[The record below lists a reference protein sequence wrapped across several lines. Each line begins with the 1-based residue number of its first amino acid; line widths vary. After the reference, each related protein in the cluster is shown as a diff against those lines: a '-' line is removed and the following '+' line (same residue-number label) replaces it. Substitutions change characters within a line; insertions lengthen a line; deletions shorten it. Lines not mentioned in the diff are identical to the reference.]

1 MQPQVSDA
9 IVLRHLDYG
18 ESDRIVTL
26 LTPDHGRLKG
36 FARGAR
42 RSRKRF
48 GPALEPF
55 ARVRLHWSRPASGE
69 LVTLREAELVDLRDG
84 LRRNL
89 EAFALAA
96 YGCELL
102 DELLGA
108 SHEGATAF
116 NLLEA
121 FLAHLCAG
129 GTPRDARLLYEL
141 RLLNLA
147 GYIPHLL
154 HCSDCGG
161 PLPEQTVDFDADRG
175 GSLCPVCSAG
185 ERGVKIDLLTLGT
198 LARCLRS
205 PVEIFA
211 GVRFGAATLEQGEA
225 LVAAAMQPYLPRPLK
240 SLPFLEQLLGPPA
253 GRDSSLTAPGAGDKI

>member
-18 ESDRIVTL
+18 EADRIVTL

-42 RSRKRF
+42 KSRKRF

-69 LVTLREAELVDLRDG
+69 LVTLKEAELVDLRAG

-102 DELLGA
+102 EELLGA
-108 SHEGATAF
+108 SHEGAAAF
-116 NLLEA
+116 TLLEA
-121 FLAHLCAG
+121 FLAHLDG
-129 GTPRDARLLYEL
+129 GGSVRDARLLYEL

-147 GYIPHLL
+147 GYVPHLL

-161 PLPEQTVDFDADRG
+161 PLPEVAAAFNAERG
-175 GSLCPVCSAG
+175 GSLCPQCHRG
-185 ERGVKIDLLTLGT
+185 ERGLTVELPTLGT

-205 PVEIFA
+205 PLEIFA

-225 LVAAAMQPYLPRPLK
+225 LVAAALQPYLPRPLK
-240 SLPFLEQLLGPPA
+240 SLSFLQQLLAPP
-253 GRDSSLTAPGAGDKI
+253 TGA

>member
-18 ESDRIVTL
+18 ESDRIVSL
-26 LTPDHGRLKG
+26 LTREHGRLKG

-42 RSRKRF
+42 KSRKRF

-55 ARVRLHWSRPASGE
+55 ARVRLHWSRPASGD
-69 LVTLREAELVDLRDG
+69 LASLREAELVDLREG

-89 EAFALAA
+89 EGFALAA

-102 DELLGA
+102 EELLGPE
-108 SHEGATAF
+108 HGGAAAF
-116 NLLEA
+116 DLLEA
-121 FLAHLCAG
+121 FLIHLCAG
-129 GTPRDARLLYEL
+129 GPVRDTRLLFEL

-161 PLPEQTVDFDADRG
+161 PLPGPEVDFSAERG
-175 GSLCPVCSAG
+175 GSLCPQCSAG
-185 ERGVKIDLLTLGT
+185 AGPVRVDLLTLGT
-198 LARCLRS
+198 LARCLRA
-205 PVEIFA
+205 PIEQFA
-211 GVRFGAATLEQGEA
+211 GVRFGATTLAQGEA
-225 LVAAAMQPYLPRPLK
+225 LLGAAMQPHLLRPLK
-240 SLPFLEQLLGPPA
+240 SLPFLEQLLG
-253 GRDSSLTAPGAGDKI
+253 S

>member
-18 ESDRIVTL
+18 EADRIVTL
-26 LTPDHGRLKG
+26 LTPDHGRIKG

-42 RSRKRF
+42 KSRKRF

-69 LVTLREAELVDLRDG
+69 LVTLREAELVDLREG

-108 SHEGATAF
+108 SHEGAAAF

-129 GTPRDARLLYEL
+129 GAVRDARLLYEL

-147 GYIPHLL
+147 GYVPHLL

-161 PLPEQTVDFDADRG
+161 ALPEQTVVFDAERG
-175 GSLCPVCSAG
+175 GSLCPNCCTG
-185 ERGVKIDLLTLGT
+185 EPRLTVELPTLGT

-211 GVRFGAATLEQGEA
+211 GVRFSAATLEQGEA

-240 SLPFLEQLLGPPA
+240 SLPFLEQLLGPPS
-253 GRDSSLTAPGAGDKI
+253 GRDSSLTAPPGGG

>member
-18 ESDRIVTL
+18 EADRIVTL

-42 RSRKRF
+42 KSRKRF

-69 LVTLREAELVDLRDG
+69 LVTLREAELVDLREG

-108 SHEGATAF
+108 GHEGAAAF
-116 NLLEA
+116 DLLEA
-121 FLAHLCAG
+121 FLAHLCTGA
-129 GTPRDARLLYEL
+129 PVRDARLLFEL
-141 RLLNLA
+141 RLLRLA

-161 PLPEQTVDFDADRG
+161 PLSGPAVVFSAERG
-175 GSLCPVCSAG
+175 GSLCSGCSAG
-185 ERGVKIDLLTLGT
+185 GGPVQVDLLTLGT

-205 PVEIFA
+205 PLEQFA
-211 GVRFGAATLEQGEA
+211 GVRFGAATLAQGQV
-225 LVAAAMQPYLPRPLK
+225 LLAAALQPHLLRPLK
-240 SLPFLEQLLGPPA
+240 SLPFLEQLLVPA
-253 GRDSSLTAPGAGDKI
+253 EPGDSSLTAPPSGG

>member
-18 ESDRIVTL
+18 EADRIVTL

-42 RSRKRF
+42 KSRKRF

-55 ARVRLHWSRPASGE
+55 ARVRLHWSRAASGE
-69 LVTLREAELVDLRDG
+69 LVTLKEAELVDLREG

-108 SHEGATAF
+108 SHEGAAAF
-116 NLLEA
+116 TLLEA
-121 FLAHLCAG
+121 FLTHLCAG
-129 GTPRDARLLYEL
+129 GAVRDARLLYEL

-147 GYIPHLL
+147 GYVPHLL

-161 PLPEQTVDFDADRG
+161 PLPGQTAAFDAGRG
-175 GSLCPVCSAG
+175 GSLCASCCTEDPGLTV
-185 ERGVKIDLLTLGT
+185 DLPTLGT
-198 LARCLRS
+198 LARCLCS
-205 PVEIFA
+205 PLEVFA
-211 GVRFGAATLEQGEA
+211 GVRFSAATLQQGEA
-225 LVAAAMQPYLPRPLK
+225 LVAAALQPYLPRPLK
-240 SLPFLEQLLGPPA
+240 SLPFLEQVLGAPS
-253 GRDSSLTAPGAGDKI
+253 GRDSSLTAPHGGG